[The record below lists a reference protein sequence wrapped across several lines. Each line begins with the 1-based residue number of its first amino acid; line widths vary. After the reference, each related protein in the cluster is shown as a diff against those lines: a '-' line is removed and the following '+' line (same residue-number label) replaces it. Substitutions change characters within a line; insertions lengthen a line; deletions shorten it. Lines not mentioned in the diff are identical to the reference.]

1 MMFKK
6 GNKIDGRI
14 DNLVGTDTVITGD
27 LTFSGGLRV
36 DGTIRGNVQ
45 EQAGSQGTIILGE
58 SGRIEGVVSAT
69 NIVLIGTVVGLVSAG
84 KFIELQA
91 TARIEGEL
99 HYTSLE
105 MHMGSVVDGK
115 LTHSEK
121 SEANEAILKAYKIE
135 QVSSGSSH
143 EYSN

>member
-6 GNKIDGRI
+6 VNKIDSRI
-14 DNLVGTDTVITGD
+14 DTLVGTDTVLTGD

-58 SGRIEGVVSAT
+58 NGRIEGAAGAT
-69 NIVLIGTVVGLVSAG
+69 KIVLIGGSTVVGQVKAG
-84 KFIELQA
+84 QFIELQA
-91 TARIEGEL
+91 KARIKGDL

-105 MHMGSVVDGK
+105 MHMGSVIDGK
-115 LTHSEK
+115 LVHSEK
-121 SEANEAILKAYKIE
+121 SEANETDEPI
-135 QVSSGSSH
+135 
-143 EYSN
+143 

>member
-6 GNKIDGRI
+6 VNKIDSRI
-14 DNLVGTDTVITGD
+14 DTLVGTDTVLTGD

-58 SGRIEGVVSAT
+58 NGRIEGAVSAT
-69 NIVLIGTVVGLVSAG
+69 KIVLIGGTVVGQVKAG
-84 KFIELQA
+84 QFIELQA
-91 TARIEGEL
+91 KARIKGDL

-105 MHMGSVVDGK
+105 MHMGSVIDGK
-115 LTHSEK
+115 LVHSEK
-121 SEANEAILKAYKIE
+121 SEANETDEPI
-135 QVSSGSSH
+135 
-143 EYSN
+143 

>member
-6 GNKIDGRI
+6 VNKIDSRI
-14 DNLVGTDTVITGD
+14 DTLVGTDTVLTGD

-58 SGRIEGVVSAT
+58 NGRIEGAVGAT
-69 NIVLIGTVVGLVSAG
+69 KIVLIGGTVVGQVKAG
-84 KFIELQA
+84 QFIELQSK
-91 TARIEGEL
+91 ARIKGDL

-105 MHMGSVVDGK
+105 MHMGSVIDGK
-115 LTHSEK
+115 LVHSEK
-121 SEANEAILKAYKIE
+121 SEANETDEPI
-135 QVSSGSSH
+135 
-143 EYSN
+143 

>member
-6 GNKIDGRI
+6 VNKIDSRI
-14 DNLVGTDTVITGD
+14 DTLVGTDTVLTGD

-58 SGRIEGVVSAT
+58 NGRIEGAVGAT
-69 NIVLIGTVVGLVSAG
+69 KIVLIGGTVVGQVKAG
-84 KFIELQA
+84 QFIELQA
-91 TARIEGEL
+91 KARIKGDL

-105 MHMGSVVDGK
+105 MHMGSVIDGK
-115 LTHSEK
+115 LVHSEK
-121 SEANEAILKAYKIE
+121 SEANETDEPI
-135 QVSSGSSH
+135 
-143 EYSN
+143 

>member
-6 GNKIDGRI
+6 VNKIDSRI
-14 DNLVGTDTVITGD
+14 DTLVGTDTVLTGD

-58 SGRIEGVVSAT
+58 SGRIEGAISAT
-69 NIVLIGTVVGLVSAG
+69 NIVLIGTVVGPVSAG

-115 LTHSEK
+115 LVHSEK
-121 SEANEAILKAYKIE
+121 SEANDTDEPI
-135 QVSSGSSH
+135 
-143 EYSN
+143 